1 VVVLFV
7 AVVKTGEVRV
17 VESIGGRAVVA
28 SSKGDVV
35 LLVFLCVIGIML
47 REEGE
52 IIIFGNDRGILTVGL
67 RLELPKSDES
77 CSKGLRV
84 EG

>member
-1 VVVLFV
+1 
-7 AVVKTGEVRV
+7 VVKTGEVRV
-17 VESIGGRAVVA
+17 VESIVCRAAIGG
-28 SSKGDVV
+28 SKGDVV
-35 LLVFLCVIGIML
+35 FVVSLCVVGIML
-47 REEGE
+47 PEEGG
-52 IIIFGNDRGILTVGL
+52 IIMCGNDRSMSTVGL